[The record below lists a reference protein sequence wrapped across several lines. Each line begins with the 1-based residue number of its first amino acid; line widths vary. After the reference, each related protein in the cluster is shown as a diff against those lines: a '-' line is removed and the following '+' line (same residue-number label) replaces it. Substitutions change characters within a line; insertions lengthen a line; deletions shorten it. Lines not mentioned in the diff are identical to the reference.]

1 MSLIDTRTVVRL
13 REVCQILLRIA
24 ENPLAFVGHVEE
36 RPLSI
41 LNDECNVASHLAR
54 QASAAVISNC
64 VVELWSRTV
73 ACLHSLEPDFPF
85 YPSSVAKF
93 VAETRLPFL
102 SYVSL
107 YYSLCGKPFEGT
119 SSGEKVKTLVDLR
132 HELQHDKPETHAEC
146 SRERMDKVLKWKKRL
161 EPLVGK
167 EPLLWLPRV
176 RVSGECMGFQLLG
189 EPPVM
194 KFMKYPV
201 AKWAMQATVE
211 VTDEMSTMLFD
222 YKGTKKLWIE
232 KPVEEMVDARFGSE
246 EDLRRLWQAGE

>member
-1 MSLIDTRTVVRL
+1 
-13 REVCQILLRIA
+13 
-24 ENPLAFVGHVEE
+24 LAFVEHVKEN
-36 RPLSI
+36 RLSMP
-41 LNDECNVASHLAR
+41 NDDCIVASQLAR
-54 QASAAVISNC
+54 QSSAAVISNC

-73 ACLHSLEPDFPF
+73 ACLHSLEPDFPL

-132 HELQHDKPETHAEC
+132 HELQHDKPETHNDY
-146 SRERMDKVLKWKKRL
+146 STERVDKVLKWKKRL

-167 EPLLWLPRV
+167 EPLMWLPRV
-176 RVSGECMGFQLLG
+176 RVSTECVGFQLQG

-201 AKWAMQATVE
+201 AKWAIQAIVE
-211 VTDEMSTMLFD
+211 VTDEMTAMLFD
-222 YKGTKKLWIE
+222 YKGRKKLWVE
-232 KPVEEMVDARFGSE
+232 KPVEEMVDGRFSSE
-246 EDLRRLWQAGE
+246 KDLLQLWNAGE

>member
-1 MSLIDTRTVVRL
+1 MSLIDTRTVVGL
-13 REVCQILLRIA
+13 RQVCQVLLRIA
-24 ENPLAFVGHVEE
+24 ENPLTSVDHVQES
-36 RPLSI
+36 RLSI
-41 LNDECNVASHLAR
+41 LNDECIVASQLAR

-73 ACLHSLEPDFPF
+73 ACLHSLEPDFPL

-107 YYSLCGKPFEGT
+107 YYSPCGKPFEGT

-132 HELQHDKPETHAEC
+132 HELQHDKPETRAEC
-146 SRERMDKVLKWKKRL
+146 SKERVDKVLKWKKRL
-161 EPLVGK
+161 ESLVGK

-176 RVSGECMGFQLLG
+176 RASHECIGFHLQG

-211 VTDEMSTMLFD
+211 VTEEMTTMLFD
-222 YKGTKKLWIE
+222 YKGTKKLWSE